1 MNSYPNYIDGAWVPS
16 ASCLE
21 NRNPSDTR
29 DLIGEYAA
37 ASIDDVDAAIG
48 SAKAAFPKWANSN
61 ALVRVEALDRIGS
74 ELVARAQELGDLL
87 AREEGKTLKEAC
99 AEVLRA
105 GQIFKFFAAEAYRSN
120 SEGLPSVRDR
130 IDLSV
135 RREPIG
141 PIGVISPWNFPIAI
155 PAWKIAPALAYGN
168 TVVFKPAE
176 NVPASAWA
184 LTEIISRSG
193 VFPGTFNLV
202 MGDGATVGN
211 AIVHDPAV
219 AGVTFTG
226 STRVGKSI
234 GRLLFERGAR
244 MQLEMGGKNPLIVLD
259 DAPLALAIDCA
270 IQGAFYSTGQRCTA
284 SSRLIVTK
292 GIHDA
297 FVSGVIERLRGLKV
311 GDARDPATDLGPVVS
326 EAQIE
331 VDERYLQIGK
341 SEGAQIAFGGS
352 RLDRPKPGYYLEPAL
367 FTGSTAAMK
376 INRDEIFGPIAS
388 IIRVDT
394 YEEALDC
401 ANDTEQALSSGIVT
415 GNAKLIRHF
424 KANAQAGM
432 VQVNLP
438 TAGMDFHAPFTGHK
452 QASYGPAEKGTYARE
467 FFTAVKVVH
476 EYVG

>member
-1 MNSYPNYIDGAWVPS
+1 M
-16 ASCLE
+16 
-21 NRNPSDTR
+21 
-29 DLIGEYAA
+29 
-37 ASIDDVDAAIG
+37 
-48 SAKAAFPKWANSN
+48 
-61 ALVRVEALDRIGS
+61 
-74 ELVARAQELGDLL
+74 
-87 AREEGKTLKEAC
+87 
-99 AEVLRA
+99 
-105 GQIFKFFAAEAYRSN
+105 
-120 SEGLPSVRDR
+120 
-130 IDLSV
+130 
-135 RREPIG
+135 
-141 PIGVISPWNFPIAI
+141 
-155 PAWKIAPALAYGN
+155 
-168 TVVFKPAE
+168 
-176 NVPASAWA
+176 PASAWA

-193 VFPGTFNLV
+193 IFPGTFNLV
-202 MGDGATVGN
+202 MGDGAIVGN

-219 AGVTFTG
+219 TGVTFTG

-234 GRLLFERGAR
+234 GRVLFERGAR

-259 DAPLALAIDCA
+259 DAPLPLAIDCA

-311 GDARDPATDLGPVVS
+311 GDARDPTTDLGPVVS
-326 EAQIE
+326 EAQLEI
-331 VDERYLQIGK
+331 DEKYLQIGK
-341 SEGAQIAFGGS
+341 EEGAEVAFGGS

-376 INRDEIFGPIAS
+376 INREEIFGPIAS
-388 IIRVDT
+388 VIRVDT

-438 TAGMDFHAPFTGHK
+438 TAGMDFHAPFTGRK
-452 QASYGPAEKGTYARE
+452 QAGYGPAEKGTYARE